1 MKRRSAVT
9 HHTSRLTIASLL
21 AIALLVSVVP
31 LASQAQDAT
40 PTAARP
46 STGWDLHIDARAHL
60 PGDPAAV
67 AHHNCKA
74 VAGGMFQCLLFPSD
88 SSDAPLVGVEAV
100 VDAATWQGF
109 DAAEQG
115 LWHYHR
121 EEIPLVEAVL
131 PELTAEEAAE
141 VAATLEE
148 TYGKVYLLWDP
159 TASDLPTGQPFVH
172 DVHATVTRGGTPTP

>member
-1 MKRRSAVT
+1 MT
-9 HHTSRLTIASLL
+9 HYTSRFTIASLL

-31 LASQAQDAT
+31 LASQAQNAT
-40 PTAARP
+40 PMAVAHP
-46 STGWDLHIDARAHL
+46 SAGFELHIDAKAHF
-60 PGDPAAV
+60 PGDPAAI
-67 AHHNCKA
+67 AHHYCKA
-74 VAGGMFQCLLFPSD
+74 VAGGMFQCLLFQSD
-88 SSDAPLVGVEAV
+88 SADAPLVGVEVV
-100 VDAATWQGF
+100 VDTATWQGF

-121 EEIPLVEAVL
+121 EEIPLVDAVL
-131 PELTAEEAAE
+131 PDLTAEEAAE

-172 DVHATVTRGGTPTP
+172 DVHATVTSGGTPMP